1 MTEVVEIIPLW
12 ALWWVWMA
20 AALLLAM
27 LEIALPGFLFLG
39 FAIGAAL
46 VGLVL
51 ITAPLLLGLPLL
63 LVVFAGLSLISWVV
77 LRRVFSF
84 KHGQVR
90 RVHDDVNKG

>member
-1 MTEVVEIIPLW
+1 MAAIIPLW

-27 LEIALPGFLFLG
+27 VEIVLPGFLFLG

-51 ITAPLLLGLPLL
+51 IAAPLMLGLPLL
-63 LVVFAGLSLISWVV
+63 LVLFAALSLIAWAV
-77 LRRVFSF
+77 LRRLFSF

-90 RVHDDVNKG
+90 RVHDDVNDG